1 MKIQNNIDNNI
12 ISNVN
17 KDSSIKVGIDLASME
32 FLMGILS
39 TNLYSNTIGTPIQE
53 IASNGLDSNVMA
65 GNKEPIIVSLLK
77 NEAEQW
83 ELSIEDF
90 GLGLDS
96 SEFNEIMNNFGSSTK
111 RDREDALGFMGIGK
125 FSPFSYTNTYSYIGR
140 KNGVECKYIFRK
152 AEIGFSID
160 CIYERP
166 TEERNGVKVII
177 PVLERD
183 YNSFKKEIKEKL
195 AYFDDVYFNIQ
206 DNYSNEILESINN
219 FNIIEYPDFKWSS
232 LDENNKT
239 KILLGKINYELNY
252 KELGLMHYT
261 IPIAIN
267 FSLSDNI
274 YPTPNREGIKYTY
287 ETKTIILLKLKK
299 ICEYMVESYN
309 NNLEEIDDIK
319 KWFKFHMMATKYFSI
334 KDKENK
340 ILSSFDIN
348 VVLKCHDEIC
358 NTLYNT
364 KSTLELKLPTLKEIP
379 YLSQLKGKESN
390 SLPFLYYI
398 RTNIFR
404 NYKYIAKFNDQIY
417 STKGLPNS
425 NDKFLAKILD
435 NDNIII
441 SNNQISSA
449 NYQRDYLKDK
459 YEGYSYKYVIKPRT
473 LPLFLGED
481 NLNEWERLSNDYY
494 SILNLKQFPKE
505 DWDKIIEEFDKV
517 EELLLKHCLKA
528 KDLKPTK
535 EYIDSKKKAK
545 INNYS
550 NVATK
555 TKEEINLKL
564 ATHLEK
570 WSSDWNCK
578 FEPQIIEI
586 EKLHK
591 LRGTIVYGELDD
603 RKILDNIYKFS
614 NNVLGRDKGK
624 GTILP
629 SILGIRDIEKVK
641 DLKIHNFKSIKQFM
655 EENERTIG
663 NYVTAHKVHLFLN
676 NKKSDF
682 LIRNKN
688 FIEENISE
696 RVSNNLQALLKF
708 KETYRNIHNFDN
720 KFAESLKEIAT
731 KNNWKNLEIES
742 LLEETEKDLLK
753 LNFLKFLEENNR
765 SYNYGNDNISADK
778 IPFIHETLRNRKFR
792 MDSKHYPLIKN
803 LTEEIVP
810 IENEEIKTLET
821 IIQ

>member
-12 ISNVN
+12 ISSVN

-96 SEFNEIMNNFGSSTK
+96 TEFNEIMNNFGSSTK
-111 RDREDALGFMGIGK
+111 RDRDDALGMWGIGR

-140 KNGVECKYIFRK
+140 KNGIEYKYIFRK

-160 CIYERP
+160 CLYERP

-261 IPIAIN
+261 LPIAIN
-267 FSLSDNI
+267 FSLSDGI

-287 ETKTIILLKLKK
+287 ETKNTILLKLKK

-309 NNLEEIDDIK
+309 NSLEEIDDIK

-358 NTLYNT
+358 NILSPL
-364 KSTLELKLPTLKEIP
+364 KSTLKLNLPILKEIP
-379 YLSQLKGKESN
+379 YLSQLKEKESDYV
-390 SLPFLYYI
+390 PFLFTF
-398 RTNIFR
+398 RSNIFI
-404 NYKYIAKFNDQIY
+404 NYRYIAKFNDQIY
-417 STKGLPNS
+417 STKDLPNY
-425 NDKFLAKILD
+425 NDKLFTKILA
-435 NDNIII
+435 NEIIII

-449 NYQRDYLKDK
+449 KHQRDYLKDK
-459 YEGYSYKYVIKPRT
+459 FKGYSYKYIIKPRT

-481 NLNEWERLSNDYY
+481 SVDEWSRLSNDYH
-494 SILNLKQFPKE
+494 SVLNLKQFPKGN
-505 DWDKIIEEFDKV
+505 WNKIIVEFDKV
-517 EELLLKHCLKA
+517 EELLLKHCLKVE
-528 KDLKPTK
+528 DLKPTK

-545 INNYS
+545 INNYTV
-550 NVATK
+550 NITK

-564 ATHLEK
+564 ATNLEK

-578 FEPQIIEI
+578 FESNVIEI
-586 EKLHK
+586 EKIRLQPY
-591 LRGTIVYGELDD
+591 TIVYGELDD
-603 RKILDNIYKFS
+603 RRILDNIYKFS
-614 NNVLGRDKGK
+614 NNDLGRKKGR
-624 GTILP
+624 GAIVPT
-629 SILGIRDIEKVK
+629 ILGIRDIEKVK

-655 EENERTIG
+655 EEDERTIG

-676 NKKSDF
+676 DKESDF
-682 LIRNKN
+682 LIRNKD

-696 RVSNNLQALLKF
+696 RVSNNLQKLLEF
-708 KETYRNIHNFDN
+708 KQSYKNIHNFDN

-753 LNFLKFLEENNR
+753 LNFLKFLEVDNNR
-765 SYNYGNDNISADK
+765 YNYGNDRISANK
-778 IPFIHETLRNRKFR
+778 IPFIHETLKNRKFR

-810 IENEEIKTLET
+810 IENEEVKTLET
-821 IIQ
+821 II

>member
-1 MKIQNNIDNNI
+1 
-12 ISNVN
+12 
-17 KDSSIKVGIDLASME
+17 
-32 FLMGILS
+32 
-39 TNLYSNTIGTPIQE
+39 
-53 IASNGLDSNVMA
+53 
-65 GNKEPIIVSLLK
+65 
-77 NEAEQW
+77 
-83 ELSIEDF
+83 
-90 GLGLDS
+90 
-96 SEFNEIMNNFGSSTK
+96 
-111 RDREDALGFMGIGK
+111 
-125 FSPFSYTNTYSYIGR
+125 
-140 KNGVECKYIFRK
+140 
-152 AEIGFSID
+152 
-160 CIYERP
+160 
-166 TEERNGVKVII
+166 
-177 PVLERD
+177 
-183 YNSFKKEIKEKL
+183 
-195 AYFDDVYFNIQ
+195 
-206 DNYSNEILESINN
+206 
-219 FNIIEYPDFKWSS
+219 
-232 LDENNKT
+232 
-239 KILLGKINYELNY
+239 
-252 KELGLMHYT
+252 MHYT
-261 IPIAIN
+261 LPIAIN
-267 FSLSDNI
+267 FSLSDGI

-358 NTLYNT
+358 NILSSL
-364 KSTLELKLPTLKEIP
+364 KSTLKLNLPILKEIP
-379 YLSQLKGKESN
+379 YLSQLKEKESDYV
-390 SLPFLYYI
+390 PFLFTF
-398 RTNIFR
+398 RSNIFI
-404 NYKYIAKFNDQIY
+404 NYRYIAKFDNKIY
-417 STKGLPNS
+417 STKDLPNY
-425 NDKFLAKILD
+425 NDKLFTKILA
-435 NDNIII
+435 NEIIII
-441 SNNQISSA
+441 SDNQISSA
-449 NYQRDYLKDK
+449 NYQRDYLKDRFV
-459 YEGYSYKYVIKPRT
+459 GNSYKYVIKPRN

-481 NLNEWERLSNDYY
+481 SVDEWSRLSHDYH
-494 SILNLKQFPKE
+494 SVLKLKQFPKE

-517 EELLLKHCLKA
+517 EGLLLKHCLKA

-550 NVATK
+550 NVVTK

-564 ATHLEK
+564 ATELEK

-603 RKILDNIYKFS
+603 KKILDNIYKFS

-629 SILGIRDIEKVK
+629 AILGIRDIEKVK
-641 DLKIHNFKSIKQFM
+641 ELKIHNFKSIKQFM
-655 EENERTIG
+655 EEDERTIG

-676 NKKSDF
+676 NKESDF

-688 FIEENISE
+688 FIEENISK
-696 RVSNNLQALLKF
+696 RVSDNLQKLLEF
-708 KETYRNIHNFDN
+708 KQSYKNIHNFDN

-753 LNFLKFLEENNR
+753 LNFLKFLEVDNNR
-765 SYNYGNDNISADK
+765 YNYGNDKISADK